1 MSDELK
7 IKRGHKKAAFTKSIN
22 KLRRAVGLKDDSTIP
37 ELLIVIEREF
47 DAFQLAHQEYHETL
61 TEEDSI
67 EKSEQYFEL
76 LDESYVA
83 AIKELGSYKEAI
95 TRPDENVLAQ
105 VLSLPRMEIEKFDGN
120 PMDYYNFVAVFNECV
135 DKQISDCQTKLVRL
149 FQFTTGDA
157 KNAIR
162 ACVSTGGSKGYAD
175 ARAILKN
182 RFGNDHLVCATLLKG
197 LRDGCQVKTPTD
209 LLKLS
214 DDLRNVHMTLKSANQ
229 LHEVDTQGTV
239 SDVINRLPTYCREEW
254 TKRAL
259 MYRREHSM
267 YPGYEELMTYVEEAS
282 ADANDPVYGN
292 SVFVLDGIVRH
303 CSKDNCSSFN
313 TSTRP
318 LCLVCDSDHRI
329 IYCDQFKDMTV
340 KMRKEFASDHG
351 LCFNC
356 LYGGHYIK
364 DCRSKLRC
372 SIEGC
377 SDQHNTLLHDSDVI
391 VNTAASNSLVSH
403 MPVVRVLVNGSY
415 TAHALLDTASTNS
428 FCSKYIAN
436 KLGLKRKSTNFQ
448 LSTLSGNSTNV
459 TDMVSVKLST
469 ISGDNVRPM
478 SCYVVNQIHASTP
491 PVDASKY
498 DYLRNLRF
506 PCNVRVD
513 FLIGQDNAGILVPLE
528 VRHGVDNEL
537 FATRT
542 LYGWCV
548 NGPAMT

>member
-1 MSDELK
+1 
-7 IKRGHKKAAFTKSIN
+7 
-22 KLRRAVGLKDDSTIP
+22 
-37 ELLIVIEREF
+37 
-47 DAFQLAHQEYHETL
+47 
-61 TEEDSI
+61 
-67 EKSEQYFEL
+67 
-76 LDESYVA
+76 
-83 AIKELGSYKEAI
+83 
-95 TRPDENVLAQ
+95 
-105 VLSLPRMEIEKFDGN
+105 MEIEKFDGN

-214 DDLRNVHMTLKSANQ
+214 DDLGNVHMTLKSANQ

-254 TKRAL
+254 TKCA
-259 MYRREHSM
+259 MIYRRKHSM
-267 YPGYEELMTYVEEAS
+267 YPGNEELMTYVDEAS

-292 SVFVLDGIVRH
+292 SVFVYDDPVRH
-303 CSKDNCSSFN
+303 RNKDNCSSFSS
-313 TSTRP
+313 STRP

-364 DCRSKLRC
+364 DCRSKLKC
-372 SIEGC
+372 NIEGC
-377 SDQHNTLLHDSDVI
+377 NDQHNTLLHNSDGI
-391 VNTAASNSLVSH
+391 VNTAASNSFVSH

-459 TDMVSVKLST
+459 TDMVSVKFST
-469 ISGDNVRPM
+469 FRGDNVRSL
-478 SCYVVNQIHASTP
+478 SCHVVNHIPASTP
-491 PVDASKY
+491 PVDVFKY
-498 DYLRNLRF
+498 DYLQNLRF
-506 PCNVRVD
+506 PRNVRVD

-542 LYGWCV
+542 LYGWCL
-548 NGPAMT
+548 NGPVMTSEQSRAGICNFVSNEDDDRLWERDYDGITL